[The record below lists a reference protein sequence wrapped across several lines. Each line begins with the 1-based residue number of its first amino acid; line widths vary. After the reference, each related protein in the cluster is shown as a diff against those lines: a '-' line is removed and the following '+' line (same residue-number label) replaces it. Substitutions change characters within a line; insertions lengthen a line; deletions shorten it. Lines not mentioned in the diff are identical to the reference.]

1 MEKKIK
7 VLLWPI
13 VGIVAAII
21 VSSVILAFVAPGY
34 LITLWA
40 GIIAGCALGFVWKY
54 RKELVEALN
63 VEADCELP
71 TPVIAEM
78 DSFAKVEEPKE
89 EVKEEEDT
97 VAVEAEKSEPAK
109 KAKASKK
116 RASKKK

>member
-7 VLLWPI
+7 VLLWTI

-54 RKELVEALN
+54 RKELAKTLK
-63 VEADCELP
+63 VEADYELP
-71 TPVIAEM
+71 TPIAEM

-89 EVKEEEDT
+89 EET
-97 VAVEAEKSEPAK
+97 VTEVAENPAPEK
-109 KAKASKK
+109 KAEASKK

>member
-1 MEKKIK
+1 MEKKTK
-7 VLLWPI
+7 VLLWTI

-40 GIIAGCALGFVWKY
+40 GIIAGCALGLVWKY
-54 RKELVEALN
+54 RKELVEALK

-71 TPVIAEM
+71 TAVIAEM
-78 DSFAKVEEPKE
+78 DSFAKVEDSKE
-89 EVKEEEDT
+89 EVKVET
-97 VAVEAEKSEPAK
+97 EAEKPAPAK
-109 KAKASKK
+109 KAKASNK

>member
-1 MEKKIK
+1 MEKKTK
-7 VLLWPI
+7 VLLWTI

-40 GIIAGCALGFVWKY
+40 GIIAGCALGLVWKY
-54 RKELVEALN
+54 RKELVEALK

-71 TPVIAEM
+71 TPVIVEM
-78 DSFAKVEEPKE
+78 DSFAKVEEDPKE
-89 EVKEEEDT
+89 EVKEDT
-97 VAVEAEKSEPAK
+97 VAVEAEKPAPAK

>member
-1 MEKKIK
+1 MEKKTK
-7 VLLWPI
+7 VLLWTI

-40 GIIAGCALGFVWKY
+40 GIIAGCALGLVWKY

-71 TPVIAEM
+71 TPIIAEM

-89 EVKEEEDT
+89 EVKEEET
-97 VAVEAEKSEPAK
+97 VAVEAEKLEPAK

-116 RASKKK
+116 RTSKKK

>member
-7 VLLWPI
+7 VLLWTI

-54 RKELVEALN
+54 RKELAKTLK
-63 VEADCELP
+63 VEADYELP
-71 TPVIAEM
+71 TPIIAEM

-89 EVKEEEDT
+89 EVKEET
-97 VAVEAEKSEPAK
+97 VTVVAEKPAPEK

>member
-7 VLLWPI
+7 VLLWTI

-40 GIIAGCALGFVWKY
+40 GIIAGCTLGFVWKY
-54 RKELVEALN
+54 RKELAKTLK
-63 VEADCELP
+63 VEADYELP
-71 TPVIAEM
+71 TPIIAEM

-89 EVKEEEDT
+89 EEET
-97 VAVEAEKSEPAK
+97 VTEVAEKPAPEK

-116 RASKKK
+116 HASKKK

>member
-7 VLLWPI
+7 VLLWTI

-54 RKELVEALN
+54 RKELAKTLK
-63 VEADCELP
+63 VEADF
-71 TPVIAEM
+71 IAKM
-78 DSFAKVEEPKE
+78 DSFAKVEDPKE
-89 EVKEEEDT
+89 EET
-97 VAVEAEKSEPAK
+97 VTEVAEKPAPEK
-109 KAKASKK
+109 KAEASKK

>member
-7 VLLWPI
+7 VLLWTI

-54 RKELVEALN
+54 RKELAKTLK
-63 VEADCELP
+63 VEADYELL
-71 TPVIAEM
+71 TPIAEM

-89 EVKEEEDT
+89 EET
-97 VAVEAEKSEPAK
+97 VTEVTENPAPEK
-109 KAKASKK
+109 KAEASKK